1 MATPLSS
8 SHECLIEITTDI
20 SCIDLERVHEWLARK
35 SLWAGQMPR
44 AVFDRAVRGSLCFGA
59 IKQGATV
66 GFARVISDQATF
78 CYVSD
83 VFVDPAQR
91 GTGISKI
98 MMAAVMA
105 HPELQDLR
113 LWCLRRLTHM
123 ACTPVTA
130 SSPLRHLTGIWNGAM
145 RRSISAWRMLLRGR
159 LREIQRAL
167 RCRAES
173 GASLPFSPCTASA
186 RHRATG

>member
-1 MATPLSS
+1 VATPLSS

-91 GTGISKI
+91 GSGISKI

-113 LWCLRRLTHM
+113 LWVL
-123 ACTPVTA
+123 ATA
-130 SSPLRHLTGIWNGAM
+130 DAHGLY
-145 RRSISAWRMLLRGR
+145 
-159 LREIQRAL
+159 
-167 RCRAES
+167 
-173 GASLPFSPCTASA
+173 A
-186 RHRATG
+186 RHGFKPLAAPYRYMERRDAQVYQRMADAVARSAS